1 MNLHR
6 AVIVALRALLFAG
19 LAVAYVSA
27 AAGAIGLI
35 DARSVSLIV
44 LIGTA
49 VALVATVLYFG
60 VSDLEIRRK
69 FRREL
74 TVR

>member
-1 MNLHR
+1 MNFRR
-6 AVIVALRALLFAG
+6 AIVSVLRILLLAG

-35 DARSVSLIV
+35 DARAVSLII